1 MKAIYILF
9 LQATTIIMKA
19 MFAVCLICWCI
30 CMAFNAIGIDGYD
43 NHMMSFAI
51 LTLVCG
57 VMETWLSYEWHHEKE
72 N

>member
-1 MKAIYILF
+1 MR
-9 LQATTIIMKA
+9 A
-19 MFAVCLICWCI
+19 MFAVSLICCCI

-57 VMETWLSYEWHHEKE
+57 VMATWLSYEWHHEEE